1 MKVLFLSH
9 TFIGGHY
16 FVGSHALHNEALL
29 SGHHSLHI
37 STPVSFFHN
46 LKYLFIKDHKVD
58 FINRKNKS
66 KEVLKDNS
74 YIPSTFFPIHIK
86 FSKFFLSKYLRN
98 LLDAEYDQIFIDQIT
113 FLNILPN
120 INSKNI
126 TMRITDKLKNNEIK
140 IMKKYLSSTAKIIIT
155 NKNISNDLLPYFTN
169 IRFIPNP
176 IISDLPESPLI
187 DESLRAGCVYIG
199 ALDERIDWEYIK
211 NLAKKP
217 EFEIIHLF
225 GSGKIPSDLPEN
237 VVYFGHLGHEDIMSV
252 LSRYKFGLLPYVPSL
267 ENKYRSPIKTADYLA
282 SDLIIIRPQAVANF
296 DMFHG
301 LAAHDPLNEKLN
313 CNYELTEKK
322 ALENITWKSIW
333 TKLSVD

>member
-9 TFIGGHY
+9 TFIGGNY
-16 FVGSHALHNEALL
+16 FVGSHALHSEAQL

-37 STPVSFFHN
+37 STPISFFHG
-46 LKYLFIKDHKVD
+46 LKYLFKMDKNID
-58 FINRKNKS
+58 FIDRKKKS
-66 KEVLKDNS
+66 KEGLKNNS
-74 YIPSTFFPIHIK
+74 YIPRTLFPINIK
-86 FSKFFLSKYLRN
+86 LSKYFLSKKLRN
-98 LLDAEYDQIFIDQIT
+98 VLDANYDQIFIDQVL

-126 TMRITDKLKNNEIK
+126 LMRITDKLKHEEIN
-140 IMKKYLSSTAKIIIT
+140 IMKKYLSPTTQIIVT
-155 NKNISNDLLPYFTN
+155 NKNISDDLLPYFSN

-176 IISDLPESPLI
+176 IISDLPELFPI
-187 DESLRAGCVYIG
+187 DESLRKGCVYIG
-199 ALDERIDWEYIK
+199 ALDGRIDWEYIK
-211 NLAKKP
+211 NLARKP

-225 GSGKIPSDLPEN
+225 GTGQIPSHLPEN
-237 VVYFGHLGHEDIMSV
+237 VVYFGHLDHDDVLSV
-252 LSRYKFGLLPYVPSL
+252 LPHYRFGLLPYKATL
-267 ENKYRSPIKTADYLA
+267 ENKYRSPIKTADYVA

-322 ALENITWKSIW
+322 ALENITWKSVW